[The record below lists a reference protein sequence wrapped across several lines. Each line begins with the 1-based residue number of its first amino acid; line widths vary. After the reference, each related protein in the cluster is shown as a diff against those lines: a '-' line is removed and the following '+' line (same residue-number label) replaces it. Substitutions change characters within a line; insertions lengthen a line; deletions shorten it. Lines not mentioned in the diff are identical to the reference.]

1 MKKELTKRIID
12 GFSYAAAINV
22 VVALICILVFKE
34 EPLVPSYSA
43 YFENKSMALLIQIIL
58 TGVISGTFAGGTI
71 LFEQAKLGLL
81 LQSLL
86 YFLLTTAV
94 CIPITGFC
102 WGLFVYKTSA
112 IIFLCNYFATYFICW
127 TVAYR
132 SSVKEVREI
141 NRRIAEISGEE
152 NEQDE
157 DKYSK

>member
-12 GFSYAAAINV
+12 GFSYAVAINV
-22 VVALICILVFKE
+22 VVALICILVFKI

-43 YFENKSMALLIQIIL
+43 YFENKSMALLVQIIL
-58 TGVISGTFAGGTI
+58 TGVISGTFSGGTI

-112 IIFLCNYFATYFICW
+112 LIFLCNYSATYFICW

-157 DKYSK
+157 DK

>member
-1 MKKELTKRIID
+1 MKKELTKRIVD

-152 NEQDE
+152 SRQNE
-157 DKYSK
+157 DK

>member
-112 IIFLCNYFATYFICW
+112 LIFLCNYSATYFICW

-152 NEQDE
+152 SRQNE
-157 DKYSK
+157 DK

>member
-12 GFSYAAAINV
+12 GFSYAVAINV
-22 VVALICILVFKE
+22 VVALICILVFKI

-43 YFENKSMALLIQIIL
+43 YFENKSMALLVQIIL

-132 SSVKEVREI
+132 SSVKDVREI

-157 DKYSK
+157 DK

>member
-12 GFSYAAAINV
+12 GFSYAVAINV
-22 VVALICILVFKE
+22 VVALICILVFKI

-43 YFENKSMALLIQIIL
+43 YFENKSMALLVQIIL

-112 IIFLCNYFATYFICW
+112 LIFLCNYSATYFICW
-127 TVAYR
+127 TVAYC

-157 DKYSK
+157 DK

>member
-157 DKYSK
+157 DK

>member
-1 MKKELTKRIID
+1 M
-12 GFSYAAAINV
+12 
-22 VVALICILVFKE
+22 
-34 EPLVPSYSA
+34 
-43 YFENKSMALLIQIIL
+43 
-58 TGVISGTFAGGTI
+58 
-71 LFEQAKLGLL
+71 FEQAKMGLL

-112 IIFLCNYFATYFICW
+112 LIFLCNYSATYFICW

-157 DKYSK
+157 DK

>member
-112 IIFLCNYFATYFICW
+112 IIFLCNYIATYFICW

-152 NEQDE
+152 SRQNE
-157 DKYSK
+157 DK

>member
-58 TGVISGTFAGGTI
+58 TGVISGTFSGGTV

-112 IIFLCNYFATYFICW
+112 IIFLCDYFATYFVCW

-157 DKYSK
+157 EK

>member
-1 MKKELTKRIID
+1 MKKELTKRIIG
-12 GFSYAAAINV
+12 GFSYAVAINV
-22 VVALICILVFKE
+22 VVALICILVFKI

-43 YFENKSMALLIQIIL
+43 YFENKSLALLVQIIL

-112 IIFLCNYFATYFICW
+112 LIFLCNYSATYFICW

-157 DKYSK
+157 DK

>member
-22 VVALICILVFKE
+22 VVALICILVFKV

-58 TGVISGTFAGGTI
+58 TGVISGSFAGGTI

-132 SSVKEVREI
+132 NSVKEVREI

-152 NEQDE
+152 SRQNE
-157 DKYSK
+157 DK

>member
-34 EPLVPSYSA
+34 EPLVPSYST

-152 NEQDE
+152 SRQNE
-157 DKYSK
+157 DK

>member
-22 VVALICILVFKE
+22 VVALICILVFKV

-152 NEQDE
+152 SRQNE
-157 DKYSK
+157 DK

>member
-112 IIFLCNYFATYFICW
+112 LIFLCNYSATYFICW

-157 DKYSK
+157 DK

>member
-12 GFSYAAAINV
+12 GFSYAVAINV

-157 DKYSK
+157 DK

>member
-22 VVALICILVFKE
+22 VIALICILIFKV

-43 YFENKSMALLIQIIL
+43 YFENKSMALLVQIIL

-71 LFEQAKLGLL
+71 LFEQAKLGLF

-112 IIFLCNYFATYFICW
+112 LIFLCNYFATYFICW

-157 DKYSK
+157 DK

>member
-152 NEQDE
+152 SRQNE
-157 DKYSK
+157 DK

>member
-22 VVALICILVFKE
+22 VVALICILVFKV

-43 YFENKSMALLIQIIL
+43 YFENKSLALLIQIIL
-58 TGVISGTFAGGTI
+58 TGVISGTFAGGTV
-71 LFEQAKLGLL
+71 LFEQAKMGLL

-102 WGLFVYKTSA
+102 WGLFVYKTSV
-112 IIFLCNYFATYFICW
+112 IIFLCNYSATYFICW
-127 TVAYR
+127 IVAYR

-152 NEQDE
+152 SRQNEDN
-157 DKYSK
+157 

>member
-12 GFSYAAAINV
+12 GFSYAVAINV

-132 SSVKEVREI
+132 NSVKEVREI

-152 NEQDE
+152 SRKNE
-157 DKYSK
+157 DK

>member
-112 IIFLCNYFATYFICW
+112 IIFLCNYFATYFVCW

-157 DKYSK
+157 DK

>member
-12 GFSYAAAINV
+12 GFSYAVAINV
-22 VVALICILVFKE
+22 VVALICILVFKI

-43 YFENKSMALLIQIIL
+43 YFENKSMALLVQIIL

-132 SSVKEVREI
+132 SSVKDVREI

-152 NEQDE
+152 SRQNE
-157 DKYSK
+157 DK

>member
-22 VVALICILVFKE
+22 VVALICILVFKA

-43 YFENKSMALLIQIIL
+43 YFENKSLALLIQIIL
-58 TGVISGTFAGGTI
+58 TGVISGTFAGGTVV
-71 LFEQAKLGLL
+71 FEQAKIGLL

-86 YFLLTTAV
+86 YFFLTTAV

-112 IIFLCNYFATYFICW
+112 IIFLCNYSATYFICW

-152 NEQDE
+152 SRQNEDN
-157 DKYSK
+157 

>member
-22 VVALICILVFKE
+22 VVALICILVFRV

-43 YFENKSMALLIQIIL
+43 YFKNKSMALLIQIIL

-132 SSVKEVREI
+132 SSVIEVREI

-152 NEQDE
+152 SRQNE
-157 DKYSK
+157 DK

>member
-152 NEQDE
+152 NRQNE
-157 DKYSK
+157 DK

>member
-132 SSVKEVREI
+132 SSIKEVREI

-152 NEQDE
+152 SRQNE
-157 DKYSK
+157 DK

>member
-22 VVALICILVFKE
+22 VVALICILVFKV

-157 DKYSK
+157 DK

>member
-43 YFENKSMALLIQIIL
+43 YFENKSMALLVQIIL
-58 TGVISGTFAGGTI
+58 TGVISGTFAGGTV
-71 LFEQAKLGLL
+71 LFEQAKMGLL

-132 SSVKEVREI
+132 NSVKEVREI

-152 NEQDE
+152 SRQNE
-157 DKYSK
+157 DK

>member
-12 GFSYAAAINV
+12 GFSYAVAINV
-22 VVALICILVFKE
+22 VVALICILVFKI

-43 YFENKSMALLIQIIL
+43 YFENKSMALLVQIIL
-58 TGVISGTFAGGTI
+58 TGVISGTFAGGTV

-102 WGLFVYKTSA
+102 WGLLVYKPSA

-152 NEQDE
+152 SRQNE
-157 DKYSK
+157 DK

>member
-58 TGVISGTFAGGTI
+58 TGVISGTFSGGTI

-132 SSVKEVREI
+132 NSVKEVREI

-152 NEQDE
+152 SRQNE
-157 DKYSK
+157 DK

>member
-12 GFSYAAAINV
+12 GFSYAVAINV
-22 VVALICILVFKE
+22 VVALICILVFKI

-43 YFENKSMALLIQIIL
+43 YFENKSMALLVQIIL

-71 LFEQAKLGLL
+71 LFEQAKMGLL

-157 DKYSK
+157 DK

>member
-12 GFSYAAAINV
+12 GFSYAVAINV
-22 VVALICILVFKE
+22 VVALICILVFKI
-34 EPLVPSYSA
+34 EPLVPLYSA
-43 YFENKSMALLIQIIL
+43 YFENKSMALLVQIIL

-112 IIFLCNYFATYFICW
+112 LIFLCNYSATYFICW

-157 DKYSK
+157 DK

>member
-22 VVALICILVFKE
+22 VVALICILVFKV

-141 NRRIAEISGEE
+141 NRRIGERAG
-152 NEQDE
+152 
-157 DKYSK
+157 

>member
-22 VVALICILVFKE
+22 VVALICILVFKV

-58 TGVISGTFAGGTI
+58 TGVISGSFAGGTI

-132 SSVKEVREI
+132 NSVKEVREI
-141 NRRIAEISGEE
+141 NRRLAEISGEE
-152 NEQDE
+152 SRQNE
-157 DKYSK
+157 DK

>member
-43 YFENKSMALLIQIIL
+43 YFENKSMALLVQIIL

-152 NEQDE
+152 SRQNE
-157 DKYSK
+157 DK

>member
-1 MKKELTKRIID
+1 MKKELTKRIIG
-12 GFSYAAAINV
+12 GFSYAVAINV
-22 VVALICILVFKE
+22 VVALICILVFKI

-43 YFENKSMALLIQIIL
+43 YFENKSMALLVQIIL

-152 NEQDE
+152 SEQDE
-157 DKYSK
+157 DK

>member
-12 GFSYAAAINV
+12 GFSYAVAINV
-22 VVALICILVFKE
+22 VVALICILIFKI

-43 YFENKSMALLIQIIL
+43 YFENKSMALLVQIIL
-58 TGVISGTFAGGTI
+58 TGVISGTFAGGTV

-112 IIFLCNYFATYFICW
+112 LIFLCNYSATYFICW

-152 NEQDE
+152 NEQDD
-157 DKYSK
+157 DK

>member
-12 GFSYAAAINV
+12 GFSYAVAINV
-22 VVALICILVFKE
+22 VVALICILVFKI

-43 YFENKSMALLIQIIL
+43 YFENKSMALLVQIIL
-58 TGVISGTFAGGTI
+58 TGVISGTFAGGTV
-71 LFEQAKLGLL
+71 LFEQAKMGLL

-112 IIFLCNYFATYFICW
+112 LIFLCNYSATYFICW

-157 DKYSK
+157 DK

>member
-1 MKKELTKRIID
+1 MKKELIKRIID

-22 VVALICILVFKE
+22 VVALICILVCKV
-34 EPLVPSYSA
+34 EPL
-43 YFENKSMALLIQIIL
+43 ALLIQIIL
-58 TGVISGTFAGGTI
+58 TGVISGTFSGGTV

-157 DKYSK
+157 DK

>member
-1 MKKELTKRIID
+1 MKKELTKRIIG
-12 GFSYAAAINV
+12 GFSYAVAINV
-22 VVALICILVFKE
+22 VVALICILVFKI

-43 YFENKSMALLIQIIL
+43 YFENKSMALLVQIIL

-112 IIFLCNYFATYFICW
+112 LIFLCNYSATYLICW

-157 DKYSK
+157 DK